1 MKDNNNLINLIKE
14 MLESGGVR
22 IPALKA
28 KDIADHMRNGH
39 KINFDDMM
47 IYKPSLQLLNL
58 LQQKEFKDG
67 IEIKNGIWKSNDIIK
82 LSFDDGQVDTDTIKQ
97 RNKNY
102 SKKDLEKL
110 EKELNTLAQKRK
122 DLIDKIDNEINE
134 VLPNFFEDFGASS
147 IDDFKLDKQLERVLN
162 NKLSEFKRKLKKETQ
177 KSSPDPEKVKMFEEK
192 TNKVQSIIDLKNE
205 LGRNNEAIN
214 SAEQSKASKL
224 EKADRISNMKD
235 KDRDYSYLTSKEQ
248 EELDRLSSE
257 ISAKENSISELE
269 NNKNSVKKELDK
281 KKRQLKKLSEEQD
294 SSELTEEINKLTK
307 ERDNLTKNIKKE
319 KSAIKALQ
327 SESDNIT
334 KERIKSTGAE
344 LREKF
349 YEEGFWIEET
359 SYSKSLQKDI
369 RGVEDK
375 YKKLFKEAK
384 GNNDL
389 IKQLTQSKAEEL
401 SKLLE
406 DRADQITVTRKHYSR
421 LKRSSSQARVGNVL
435 FMCDGTINSN
445 GALVKNKM
453 YDATKQWFEAGVG
466 EAFEVLS
473 QKDSNTKIDLITKE
487 TYQSMVDSSCE
498 RFVKINPD
506 NILVIPDIEAVIDC
520 DTKDVFKNADGWCD
534 VRKGSGTKNVLFD
547 GQSLVDSSMYVD
559 IFGNKIDESMILLR
573 GRYIK
578 SAGIKCEVQQ
588 YLKDYADKIG
598 VKFEDLYLTDVF
610 GNKVKASDVKMITT
624 NNSIKYFKTGST
636 FEKAYGTQP
645 KELWDK
651 VKDMIR
657 EDGNTFG
664 VVKSEH
670 ASKVLG
676 GNYQNSTYQHFN
688 CLLNM
693 DNKSTREVLERCEE
707 VMTKLSEDNSFFLTY
722 IKSQANEFNQ
732 YDLWIDRLESNSDWV
747 NTKEF
752 YNFRKEVKRSYKE
765 MVAQG
770 HIPIIGDNLTIFGN
784 GMEMLR
790 TATGEMD
797 EYVEKIVKNGKT
809 DIYTVRLKSDYECPE
824 FSNKFYDSVEE
835 EVFGLYTKQ
844 FANGENITCNRS
856 PQATSANVAFGKN
869 RCGSKSCESID
880 KYFPELSPNM
890 AYCDETRVGIQAT
903 LQGADHD
910 SDFVMATNNE
920 VYWNHSRERVGKHLV
935 VDSSIDTVANE
946 YTNSALDLARLD
958 NTLANSK
965 TDIGATANLSQVAV
979 SQKNHYD
986 YILSLEDGAER
997 KQLLEEI
1004 NMTIDDVKKNKAEME
1019 DVIEVLSIM
1028 EGQSIDSA
1036 KKKFYTEIEDEL
1048 GQGFKGQIKHLKE
1061 RDCWI
1066 RATHTDGKEYIVA
1079 PSFMEGIVSKQSY
1092 PVKMKLHTPM
1102 DLAKEELKDISDKTR
1117 GSKSAKGKNITDMLL
1132 SEKEFGYDKN
1142 KVVYNKRL
1150 NPFLEEVVELDNRR
1164 TGLLSR
1170 ISNMND
1176 KDAQKELYE
1185 VIANL
1190 EEEFLNRWKKKSL
1203 NEHEVYLILDRIY
1216 NPKNKSYEQYSKNRT
1231 EINKML
1237 NKLYP
1242 QKINK
1247 CFRQGEGLIPSSD
1260 KLTEEA
1266 NKLIDKF
1273 QLRANKSVKD
1283 IDVLYNEMIE
1293 DLNNDIKKIY
1303 YNNVEGMT
1311 KEEAKKYMEEILSTE
1326 QYNLMKDKL
1335 PSNAV
1340 ARISRIEALKQEIS
1354 YQCDKIG
1361 WLAHDKMSKL
1371 FSEVVEESYN
1381 YFHYNHS
1388 KMLGLGMS
1396 FSRIPKNTV
1405 EAILNKP
1412 SYTMTLGQRTMRN
1425 IKVNEEKLTEIV
1437 FKGIMEGKS
1446 QQKMYRE
1453 LEEQSEHSLNSCKQ
1467 IIRTE
1472 VTHYANEGNLRAME
1486 RLGIEKY
1493 VFIATLDSRTSTICR
1508 DLDGKIFKVAERKEG
1523 VNCPAMHPYCRST
1536 TITYFDDEVLAN
1548 MKRRAKDKNGN
1559 YVILDKFMTYE
1570 EYKKKFLKD

>member
-67 IEIKNGIWKSNDIIK
+67 IDIKNGIWKSNDIIK

-110 EKELNTLAQKRK
+110 EKELSTLTQKRK

-134 VLPNFFEDFGASS
+134 VLPNFFEDYGAES
-147 IDDFKLDKQLERVLN
+147 IDDFNLDKQLERVFN
-162 NKLSEFKRKLKKETQ
+162 NKLNEFKRKLKKETQ

-224 EKADRISNMKD
+224 DKADRISNMKD
-235 KDRDYSYLTSKEQ
+235 RDRDSSYLSKEEQ
-248 EELDRLSSE
+248 EELDRLSGE

-269 NNKNSVKKELDK
+269 NNKNSLNKELNK
-281 KKRQLKKLSEEQD
+281 KKRQLKKLSEED
-294 SSELTEEINKLTK
+294 GSELTKEIEELTEEKSKLTK
-307 ERDNLTKNIKKE
+307 SIKEE
-319 KSAIKALQ
+319 KTALK
-327 SESDNIT
+327 SLKSRSKDIT

-344 LREKF
+344 LRERF

-369 RGVEDK
+369 RGVEDR

-406 DRADQITVTRKHYSR
+406 DRVSEITVTKKHYSR

-435 FMCDGTINSN
+435 FMCDGTIDSN
-445 GALVKNKM
+445 GKLAKNKM

-506 NILVIPDIEAVIDC
+506 NILVIPDIEAIIGC
-520 DTKDVFKNADGWCD
+520 DTKDVFKNSDGWCD
-534 VRKGSGTKNVLFD
+534 VRSGKGTKNVLFD
-547 GQSLVDSSMYVD
+547 GQSLVDSSMYTD

-610 GNKVKASDVKMITT
+610 GNKIKASDVKMITT

-636 FEKAYGTQP
+636 FEKAYGTTP
-645 KELWDK
+645 KELWEN

-790 TATGEMD
+790 SATGEMD

-809 DIYTVRLKSDYECPE
+809 DIYTVKLKKDYECPE

-910 SDFVMATNNE
+910 SDFVMATNNK
-920 VYWNHSRERVGKHLV
+920 VYWEHSRERVGKHLI
-935 VDSSIDTVANE
+935 VDTSIDTVANE
-946 YTNSALDLARLD
+946 YTNSAKDLARLD

-997 KQLLEEI
+997 KELLKEI
-1004 NMTIDDVKKNKAEME
+1004 NMSLDNVQKNKAEME
-1019 DVIEVLSIM
+1019 GVIEILSIM

-1036 KKKFYTEIEDEL
+1036 KKKYYNELEDKM
-1048 GQGFKGQIKHLKE
+1048 GQGFKGQIRHLKE
-1061 RDCWI
+1061 KDCWI
-1066 RATHTDGKEYIVA
+1066 GGKHTDGKEYIVA
-1079 PSFMEGIVSKQSY
+1079 PQFMDGIVSKQSY

-1102 DLAKEELKDISDKTR
+1102 DLAQEELKKISEETR
-1117 GSKSAKGKNITDMLL
+1117 GTKSPKGKNIADMLL
-1132 SEKEFGYDKN
+1132 SEEEFGFQKDK
-1142 KVVYNKRL
+1142 VQYNKRL
-1150 NPFLEEVVELDNRR
+1150 NPFLEEVLELDNKRI
-1164 TGLLSR
+1164 GLLSR
-1170 ISNMND
+1170 ISSTND
-1176 KDAQKELYE
+1176 KDVQKELYD
-1185 VIANL
+1185 VLNNL
-1190 EEEFLNRWKKKSL
+1190 EEEFINKWKKRTL
-1203 NEHEVYLILDRIY
+1203 NDNEVYLILDRIY
-1216 NPKNKSYEQYSKNRT
+1216 NPKNKSYQEYSKSRT

-1242 QKINK
+1242 DKINK
-1247 CFRQGEGLIPSSD
+1247 CFKKGEGLIPSSG

-1273 QLRANKSVKD
+1273 QLRADKTVKD
-1283 IDVLYNEMIE
+1283 IDQLFTEMIN
-1293 DLNNDIKKIY
+1293 DLNADVEKIY
-1303 YNNVEGMT
+1303 INNIEGMSRA
-1311 KEEAKKYMEEILSTE
+1311 EGIAYMNGIITTE
-1326 QYNLMKDKL
+1326 QYNLLKDKL
-1335 PSNAV
+1335 PDNAK
-1340 ARISRIEALKQEIS
+1340 ARISRIEALKQEIAF
-1354 YQCDKIG
+1354 QCNKVG
-1361 WLAHDKMSKL
+1361 WLAHDKMTKL

-1453 LEEQSEHSLNSCKQ
+1453 LKEQSEHSLNSCKQ

-1493 VFIATLDSRTSTICR
+1493 VFIATLDSRTSTVCR
-1508 DLDGKIFKVAERKEG
+1508 DLDGKIFEVKDRKEG
-1523 VNCPAMHPYCRST
+1523 INCPAMHPYCRST

-1570 EYKKKFLKD
+1570 EYCKKFLKD